1 MTAAVAVE
9 GQEVVGFA
17 QMLSDG
23 EVQAHLAA
31 DRARRRR
38 GVGRALVEAAFS
50 AAGGERVDL
59 LSEEQAEGFYRSFP
73 YREWRGFRIY
83 PGRS

>member
-38 GVGRALVEAAFS
+38 GVGR
-50 AAGGERVDL
+50 VDL
-59 LSEEQAEGFYRSFP
+59 SSEEQADGFYRSFS
-73 YREWRGFRIY
+73 YRERRGFRIY
-83 PGRS
+83 PGRT